1 MIIWG
6 SKGITGT
13 TDRGTFNCPVCVSQ
27 QRFEQKRVRRFFTLY
42 FIPIFPTSTLGEYV
56 ECAHCQG
63 TFDTAI
69 RSYDP
74 SQQMLQAEALFMTAV
89 KSIMIHICIADG
101 DVDPDEVMQIQAIYE
116 QLTNTQISDT
126 DLIEEIQ
133 ATQESST
140 SLFEL
145 LDHLVGQL
153 NDHAKETAVTA
164 AYMIAAAD
172 GHVDDSEIE
181 LIQQIGQRLGMT
193 PAHLN
198 GVIASVQQPAPPELP

>member
-13 TDRGTFNCPVCVSQ
+13 TARGNFNCPVCVSPQ
-27 QRFEQKRVRRFFTLY
+27 LFEQKRVRRFLTLY
-42 FIPIFPTSTLGEYV
+42 FIPVFPTSTLGEYV
-56 ECAHCQG
+56 ECAQCQG
-63 TFDTAI
+63 TFDPDI

-74 SQQMLQAEALFMTAV
+74 SQQTLQAEALFMTAV

-101 DVDPDEVMQIQAIYE
+101 EVDRDEIGQIQAIYE
-116 QLTNTQISDT
+116 QLTGTQISDT
-126 DLIEEIQ
+126 DLIEEVH
-133 ATQESST
+133 ATQQGSN

-145 LDHLVGQL
+145 LERIVGQL
-153 NDHAKETAVTA
+153 NDHAKETAITA

-181 LIQQIGQRLGMT
+181 LIRQVGQALGMT
-193 PAHLN
+193 AAHLN
-198 GVIASVQQPAPPELP
+198 GVIAGVQQPATPTLS